1 MPRKISPQELEQWD
15 FLIGKIK
22 EADLQYEENRL
33 WLEQRRAVRQAQ
45 LIVGEVPTK
54 PDFIIWEGSQE

>member
-1 MPRKISPQELEQWD
+1 MSPQELELCC

-22 EADLQYEENRL
+22 EADLQFEENRL

-45 LIVGEVPTK
+45 SIVGEVPTR
-54 PDFIIWEGSQE
+54 PHFIIWEGNEDE

>member
-1 MPRKISPQELEQWD
+1 MVSPAELEQWD

-22 EADLQYEENRL
+22 EADLQHEENRL

-45 LIVGEVPTK
+45 LIVGEVPTR
-54 PDFIIWEGSQE
+54 PHFIIWEGNEDE